1 MEGEARGDGNDEGKG
16 GPRMSSTTGRA
27 PGSSAEANAAADTSA
42 VATATSIAAAAASAA
57 SGNNK
62 TTRTHGERWE
72 ESFRRLVAFQKR
84 HGHCNIPYRY
94 EEDPFLGRWVS
105 LQRSIYKGEAASA
118 ASASAA
124 SSSAL
129 TTGESAA
136 QRDRILRLNEIGFEW
151 NPQETRHVSWEQRY
165 GELCDFV
172 ARNGHARVPLGWKV
186 RTNRNETK
194 RWVYTTALVYHSEL
208 GIQVANFTP

>member
-1 MEGEARGDGNDEGKG
+1 
-16 GPRMSSTTGRA
+16 MSSTTGAA
-27 PGSSAEANAAADTSA
+27 PGSSAEAASAGAPTAAAGA
-42 VATATSIAAAAASAA
+42 ATATSIVAAAASAA

-62 TTRTHGERWE
+62 PTRTHGERWE
-72 ESFRRLVAFQKR
+72 ESFRRLVSFQKR

-118 ASASAA
+118 ASASASAA

-129 TTGESAA
+129 ATGESAA
-136 QRDRILRLNEIGFEW
+136 QRDRIRRLNEIGFEW

-186 RTNRNETK
+186 RTQAK
-194 RWVYTTALVYHSEL
+194 RWVSARSYTTVRWA
-208 GIQVANFTP
+208 

>member
-16 GPRMSSTTGRA
+16 GPRMSRTTGA
-27 PGSSAEANAAADTSA
+27 DPGSSGADANAAAPTA
-42 VATATSIAAAAASAA
+42 EGAAAAAATSIAAAAASSA

-62 TTRTHGERWE
+62 PTRTHGERWE

-118 ASASAA
+118 ASASGSA

-129 TTGESAA
+129 ATGESAA
-136 QRDRILRLNEIGFEW
+136 QRDRIRRLNEIGFEW

-186 RTNRNETK
+186 RNE
-194 RWVYTTALVYHSEL
+194 S
-208 GIQVANFTP
+208 